1 MRTNRTAL
9 SVFLYTAGLFF
20 CIIPPLL
27 AVLSYFPVWRE
38 RGAAAVISGF
48 SLILIALCFIPFFKT
63 VKRIFSSMAAYTVW
77 LVIFI
82 AFLILSKIADE
93 MVVISFFGFTGNLLG
108 ALFFKLT
115 DRLEGKRNEKQL

>member
-1 MRTNRTAL
+1 MRRNRTAL
-9 SVFLYTAGLFF
+9 SVFLYTVGLFF

-108 ALFFKLT
+108 ALLFKLT
-115 DRLEGKRNEKQL
+115 DKLEGKRNEKQL